1 MTQGEDRLRR
11 ARRGW
16 LVFSGCALAAVL
28 LVAVTA
34 TAVGRHLRSPAQLA
48 ADAEPPAPS
57 VVTATVERRVLA
69 EPVVLRGR
77 VQPGASVRLYPPAPA
92 VGPNSVVTKVLAKR
106 GDRVR
111 EGRVVLERSGEP
123 LFVLVSPFPLYRDLT
138 AGLTGPDVEQ
148 VQRALKR
155 LGYDVATT
163 GSFDTRTRD
172 AVAELYGDRGYT
184 APTGGGPTATPPAS
198 APPSPGAAVS
208 LPQAHVV
215 VLGRTGQRV
224 STVGVRVGDVLADP
238 RKALFELDRGAP
250 SLVAV
255 VSAEQAAL
263 LAVGQ
268 AATASDDGAGTTT
281 GVAVSAIGDQPVESD
296 GRTGYEVRFRFTG
309 KALSGTAQ
317 RSVRVDVD
325 VAGGAERV
333 LAVPVTAVFSRADG
347 TTFVTVASGETT
359 VDVPVRAGRIAGGW
373 VEVAGAD
380 DRLAEGAAVVVG
392 EGAPAR

>member
-1 MTQGEDRLRR
+1 VTQGEDRLRR

-92 VGPNSVVTKVLAKR
+92 VGPNSVVTKVLAQR
-106 GDRVR
+106 GERVR
-111 EGRVVLERSGEP
+111 EGQVVLERSGEP

-172 AVAELYGDRGYT
+172 AVAELYTDRGYT
-184 APTGGGPTATPPAS
+184 APTAS
-198 APPSPGAAVS
+198 APPSPGVAGAAVS

-224 STVGVRVGDVLADP
+224 SAVGVRVGDVLADP

-325 VAGGAERV
+325 VAGGAEPV

-347 TTFVTVASGETT
+347 TTFVTVVSGQGT

-380 DRLAEGAAVVVG
+380 DRLAEGAAVAVG
-392 EGAPAR
+392 EGTPARR

>member
-57 VVTATVERRVLA
+57 VVTAPVERRVLA

-92 VGPNSVVTKVLAKR
+92 VGPNSVVTKVLAQR
-106 GDRVR
+106 GERVR
-111 EGRVVLERSGEP
+111 EGQVVLERSGEP

-172 AVAELYGDRGYT
+172 AVAELYTDRGYT
-184 APTGGGPTATPPAS
+184 APTAS
-198 APPSPGAAVS
+198 APPSPGVAGAAVS

-224 STVGVRVGDVLADP
+224 SAVGVRVGDVLADP

-325 VAGGAERV
+325 VAGGAEPV

-347 TTFVTVASGETT
+347 TTFVTVVSGQGT

-380 DRLAEGAAVVVG
+380 DRLAEGAAVAVG
-392 EGAPAR
+392 EGTPARR

>member
-92 VGPNSVVTKVLAKR
+92 VGPNSVVTKVLAQL
-106 GDRVR
+106 GERVR
-111 EGRVVLERSGEP
+111 EGQVVLERSGEP

-172 AVAELYGDRGYT
+172 AVAELYTDRGYT
-184 APTGGGPTATPPAS
+184 APTAS
-198 APPSPGAAVS
+198 APPSPGVAGAAVS

-224 STVGVRVGDVLADP
+224 SAVGVRVGDVLADP

-325 VAGGAERV
+325 VAGGAEPV

-347 TTFVTVASGETT
+347 TTFVTVVSGQGT

-380 DRLAEGAAVVVG
+380 DRLAEGAAVAVG
-392 EGAPAR
+392 EGTPARR